1 MKKIFETAAL
11 AASAMLFMAGT
22 EYKGSP
28 SFMSDAE
35 IEKKVENTL
44 AGMSLEE
51 KIGQMTQIN
60 LTVLG
65 SWQNGDFVL
74 DENIL
79 NNVLIDYKVGSIL
92 NAPDKAVTPQKWHE
106 IISKI
111 QEKSLTATGIPCLYG
126 LDHIHGCTYIDGATL
141 FPQDVNIGASF
152 NTELARTAAQITA
165 YESRACS
172 VPYTFSPTIDL
183 TRSQAWSRIWENF
196 GEDPLLNTKM
206 GLAAV
211 EGYQGKDW
219 NHIDNHHVAVSL
231 KHFMGYGAAVSGKDR
246 TPSSITPQDMREK
259 YFAPYKECAL
269 AGALSVM
276 VNSGNN
282 AGMPFHANWEYLT
295 QWLKE
300 DLAWDGVIITD
311 WADINNL
318 YTREKI
324 AADKKEAIMLAINA
338 GIDLAMEP
346 YSCDFCDIL
355 KELVNEGSVKM
366 SRIDDAVRRVLR
378 MKYRLGLF
386 DEPVQKLEDYPDFAC
401 KAHRAAAL
409 AAAEESIVL
418 LKNEG
423 VLPLA
428 EGKRILVTGPN
439 ANSMRCINGGW
450 SYSWQGHLADSY
462 AGEYNTVYEALCARF
477 GASNVR
483 LEQGVTWDE
492 TSDWM
497 GGWEAENEPKI
508 RKAVSAAKSADV
520 IVACIG
526 ENSYCET
533 PGNLSDLNISASQIE
548 LVKAL
553 EATGKPVVLVLIG
566 GRPRII
572 NSIVPEAK
580 AVVDAFLPGN
590 FGGDAIA
597 ALLAG
602 DVNFSAMMPYTY
614 PKAANSLINY
624 DYKPSQQVSTMEG
637 AYNYAADASSEWPFG
652 YGISY
657 TDWTYSDLKAEK
669 TQFTAGDVLKFTVD
683 VTNSG
688 AVAGKEPVLLFSS
701 DLVAST
707 SPDIRRLRAFKKVEL
722 AAGQKTTVEFE
733 IPAKDLAFVGYDC
746 KWRLEKGD
754 FTIQIGDQTVT
765 VTCTETK
772 VWDTPNI

>member
-1 MKKIFETAAL
+1 MRNTIAKAAL
-11 AASAMLFMAGT
+11 AAASLLCT
-22 EYKGSP
+22 SLTSHSQ
-28 SFMSDAE
+28 SFMSNAD
-35 IEKKVENTL
+35 IEAKVEKTL
-44 AGMSLEE
+44 AGMTLEE

-65 SWQNGDFVL
+65 SWQDGEFVL
-74 DENIL
+74 NDSTL
-79 NNVLIDYKVGSIL
+79 QSVLVDYKVGSIL
-92 NAPDKAVTPQKWHE
+92 NSPDKAITPNKWQA
-106 IISKI
+106 IIGRI
-111 QEKSLTATGIPCLYG
+111 QEKSIAATGIPCLYG
-126 LDHIHGCTYIDGATL
+126 LDHIHGCTYVDGATL
-141 FPQDVNIGASF
+141 FPQDVNVGASF
-152 NTELARTAAQITA
+152 NTELARKAAEVTA

-183 TRSQAWSRIWENF
+183 TRSQAWSRVWENF
-196 GEDPLLNTKM
+196 GEDPLLNTMM

-211 EGYQGKDW
+211 DGYQGKDW
-219 NHIDNHHVAVSL
+219 NHIDNKHVAVSL
-231 KHFMGYGAAVSGKDR
+231 KHYMGYGAAVSGKDR

-269 AGALSVM
+269 AGALSIM

-282 AGMPFHANWEYLT
+282 AGMPFHANYEYLT
-295 QWLKE
+295 KWLKE
-300 DLAWDGVIITD
+300 DLDWDGVLITD

-338 GIDLAMEP
+338 GIDIAMEP

-355 KELVNEGSVKM
+355 KELVNEGSVQM
-366 SRIDDAVRRVLR
+366 NRIDDATRRVLR

-386 DEPVQKLEDYPDFAC
+386 EEPLQKLENYPDFGCEAF
-401 KAHRAAAL
+401 HQAAL
-409 AAAEESIVL
+409 EAAKESIVL

-428 EGKRILVTGPN
+428 EGKKILVTGPN

-450 SYSWQGHLADSY
+450 SYSWQGHIADSF
-462 AGEYNTVYEALCARF
+462 AGAYNTVYEALSARF
-477 GASNVR
+477 GAKNVK

-492 TSDWM
+492 SGDWQ
-497 GGWEAENEPKI
+497 AENKPQI
-508 RKAVSAAKSADV
+508 AKAVAAARKADV

-533 PGNLSDLNISASQIE
+533 PGNLSDLNISDSQKE

-572 NSIVPEAK
+572 NDIVPAAK

-590 FGGDAIA
+590 FGGDALA

-602 DVNFSAMMPYTY
+602 DANFSAKMPYTY

-624 DYKPSQQVSTMEG
+624 DYKPSQQVSTMAG
-637 AYNYAADASSEWPFG
+637 AYNYAADASAEWPFG
-652 YGISY
+652 FGLSY
-657 TDWTYSDLKAEK
+657 TEWEYSNLKAEK
-669 TQFTAGDVLKFTVD
+669 VEFTEGDMLKFTVD
-683 VTNSG
+683 VANTGS
-688 AVAGKEPVLLFSS
+688 VAGKEPVLLFTS
-701 DLVAST
+701 DLVASV
-707 SPDIRRLRAFKKVEL
+707 SPDNRRLRAFKKVEL
-722 AAGQKTTVEFE
+722 APGQKTSVEFV

-765 VTCTETK
+765 ITCTETK
-772 VWDTPNI
+772 VWETPNI

>member
-1 MKKIFETAAL
+1 
-11 AASAMLFMAGT
+11 
-22 EYKGSP
+22 
-28 SFMSDAE
+28 MSDAE
-35 IEKKVENTL
+35 IEQKVEKTL
-44 AGMSLEE
+44 AGMTLEE

-65 SWQNGDFVL
+65 SWVDGEF
-74 DENIL
+74 IL
-79 NNVLIDYKVGSIL
+79 NDSTLRSVLVDYKVGSIL
-92 NAPDKAVTPQKWHE
+92 NSPDKAVTPQKWQE
-106 IISKI
+106 IIGRI
-111 QEKSLTATGIPCLYG
+111 QELSIGATGIPCLYG
-126 LDHIHGCTYIDGATL
+126 LDHVHGCTYVDGATL
-141 FPQDVNIGASF
+141 FPQDVNVGASF
-152 NTELARTAAQITA
+152 NTELARRAAEITA

-172 VPYTFSPTIDL
+172 VPYSFSPTIDL

-211 EGYQGKDW
+211 NGYQGEDY
-219 NHIDNHHVAVSL
+219 NHVDNHHVAVSL
-231 KHFMGYGAAVSGKDR
+231 KHYMGYGAAVSGKDR

-259 YFAPYKECAL
+259 YFAPFKECAL
-269 AGALSVM
+269 AGALSIM

-282 AGMPFHANWEYLT
+282 AGMPFHANYEYLT
-295 QWLKE
+295 EWLKE
-300 DLAWDGVIITD
+300 DLDWDGVVITD

-324 AADKKEAIMLAINA
+324 AADKKEAIKIAINA

-355 KELVNEGSVKM
+355 KELVEEGSVKM
-366 SRIDDAVRRVLR
+366 SRIDDATRRVLR

-386 DEPVQKLEDYPDFAC
+386 EEPLQKLEDYPDFGC
-401 KAHRAAAL
+401 EQFRNEAL
-409 AAAEESIVL
+409 ASAEETIVL

-428 EGKRILVTGPN
+428 QGKKILVTGPN

-450 SYSWQGHLADSY
+450 SYSWQGHVADSF
-462 AGEYNTVYEALCARF
+462 AADYNTVFEALSARF
-477 GASNVR
+477 GAANVK

-492 TSDWM
+492 S
-497 GGWEAENEPKI
+497 GNWEAENEPQTA
-508 RKAVSAAKSADV
+508 KAVAAARAADIV
-520 IVACIG
+520 VACIG

-533 PGNLSDLNISASQIE
+533 PGNLSDLNISKSQQE

-572 NSIVPEAK
+572 NDLVPGAA

-590 FGGDAIA
+590 FGGDALA

-602 DVNFSAMMPYTY
+602 DVNFSAKMPYTY

-624 DYKPSQQVSTMEG
+624 DYKPSQQVSTMAG
-637 AYNYAADASSEWPFG
+637 AYNYAADASAEWPFG

-657 TDWTYSDLKAEK
+657 TIWTYSNLKAEK
-669 TQFTAGDVLKFTVD
+669 TEFTADDVLKFSVE
-683 VTNSG
+683 VANSG

-707 SPDIRRLRAFKKVEL
+707 SPDIRRLRAFTKVEL
-722 AAGQKTTVEFE
+722 GAGEKTTVEFE

-754 FTIQIGDQTVT
+754 FTIQIGDQAVT
-765 VTCTETK
+765 IKCTEDK